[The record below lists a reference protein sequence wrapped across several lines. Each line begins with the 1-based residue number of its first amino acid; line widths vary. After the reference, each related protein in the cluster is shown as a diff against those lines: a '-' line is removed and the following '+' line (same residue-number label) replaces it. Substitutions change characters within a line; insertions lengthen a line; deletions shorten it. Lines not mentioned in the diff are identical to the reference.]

1 MPSSPG
7 SFNRG
12 HNNKGAT
19 PEAVAEWAENNYAE
33 LRRRR
38 DRYAGAHNATPLDP
52 LADELRRRARR
63 K

>member
-7 SFNRG
+7 ASNRG
-12 HNNKGAT
+12 HNNRGAT
-19 PEAVAEWAENNYAE
+19 PEAAGLWATNNYAE

-38 DRYAGAHNATPLDP
+38 DRHAGAHDTTPLDP
-52 LADELRRRARR
+52 LATMLADRARS